1 MQGLVK
7 EFIGHLSVERG
18 LSKNTLVSYARD
30 LEAYVL
36 FLSDKKGV
44 GAPEGVS
51 RDMIA
56 EFMQE
61 RKKAGN
67 ATASICRQLS
77 AVRMFHRFLV
87 RENLSGSDPSE
98 LVETPKAWKKIPDVM
113 SQQDVTSLIAAAAG
127 VENVDARD
135 RAILELFYAS
145 GLRVSELTDLTV
157 DRVNFE
163 VGVVRCLGKGSKERL
178 VPFGSKARQAMLDY
192 MNGARTKILKGR
204 MSSHVFVSRLGR
216 GMTRQGVWKIIKFYV
231 RKAGLKAG
239 IKPHTL
245 RHTFA
250 THLLSHGAD
259 LRSVQE
265 MLGHSDI
272 STTQIYTHVDRER
285 LRGVHKDFHPR
296 A

>member
-1 MQGLVK
+1 MKEYVE
-7 EFIGHLSVERG
+7 EFIEHLSIERG
-18 LSKNTLVSYARD
+18 LSKNTLLSYRRD
-30 LEAYVL
+30 LSAYVL
-36 FLSDKKGV
+36 FLSQEKGV
-44 GAPEGVS
+44 SVPGSVTRE
-51 RDMIA
+51 MIA
-56 EFMQE
+56 DFLQH

-67 ATASICRQLS
+67 ATVSICRQLS

-87 RENLSGSDPSE
+87 RENLSVSDPSE
-98 LVETPKAWKKIPDVM
+98 LIETPKAWKKVPDVM
-113 SQQDVTSLIAAAAG
+113 SQQEVSSLIAAAAG
-127 VENVDARD
+127 IKSADARD

-145 GLRVSELTDLTV
+145 GLRISELTDLTV

-163 VGVVRCLGKGSKERL
+163 AGVVRCLGKGSKERL
-178 VPFGSKARQAMLDY
+178 VPFGSKARQAMQEY
-192 MNGARTKILKGR
+192 MDGARAGILRGK

-231 RKAGLKAG
+231 RKAGLKAAV
-239 IKPHTL
+239 KPHTL

-272 STTQIYTHVDRER
+272 STTQIYTHVDRDR